1 MAPKKSKG
9 KAVAAQATS
18 STPPTGECGPAIIET
33 RYSEDMEAFRGAVA
47 GRHNEHGATA
57 LTPAR
62 SGRHTSGLYPF
73 FVHFFFA
80 GLVPPFSAFM

>member
-1 MAPKKSKG
+1 MAPKKPKG
-9 KAVAAQATS
+9 KAIAAQTS
-18 STPPTGECGPAIIET
+18 SSAPPAGECGPAIIGT
-33 RYSEDMEAFRGAVA
+33 RFSADVEVFRGAVT

-62 SGRHTSGLYPF
+62 SVRHASGLYPF

-80 GLVPPFSAFM
+80 GIVPPFS